1 MTLQQIQQEIHRLLD
16 LVEKDSLTQEIFQRG
31 FGEIN
36 IKIQNSKAV
45 LIEHNFK
52 KKPQEN

>member
-36 IKIQNSKAV
+36 IKIQNSKTV